1 MDVHQG
7 VNHELRMM
15 QSDIS
20 LMHLQ
25 VRLYCAL
32 ITLELPGW
40 GGISWKVPN
49 QTPGVELTLASWS
62 QSFHFAP
69 SRLNSSSYSCD
80 FIFPKQMARRTAF
93 LTRVRDRARA
103 DNAAARVMAT
113 TVNNSTLTPP
123 RQLLSDL
130 LF

>member
-32 ITLELPGW
+32 ITLELLGW
-40 GGISWKVPN
+40 GGISSKVPN
-49 QTPGVELTLASWS
+49 QTPGVELTLAS
-62 QSFHFAP
+62 
-69 SRLNSSSYSCD
+69 
-80 FIFPKQMARRTAF
+80 
-93 LTRVRDRARA
+93 
-103 DNAAARVMAT
+103 
-113 TVNNSTLTPP
+113 
-123 RQLLSDL
+123 
-130 LF
+130 